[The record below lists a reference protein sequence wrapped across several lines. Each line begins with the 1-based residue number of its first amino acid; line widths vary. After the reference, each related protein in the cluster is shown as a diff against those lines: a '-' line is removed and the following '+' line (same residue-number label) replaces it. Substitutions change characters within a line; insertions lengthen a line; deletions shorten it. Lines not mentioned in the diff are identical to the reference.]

1 MIVLIDHVFNDYAR
15 KIGTHLISNSRDKGT
30 NAPTS
35 PVKKWEETEEES
47 EQSTARRRFNPRARA
62 PEISRDR
69 DLGRRIARNSGV
81 IPRAYISENAS
92 INTRRGARRSYAFSF
107 SSSPLSARA
116 NERRLVV
123 GLARRGSACT
133 RRGWTMSASERCGA
147 AMTERNA

>member
-62 PEISRDR
+62 RPKSPATVIWVAGSRET
-69 DLGRRIARNSGV
+69 
-81 IPRAYISENAS
+81 RA
-92 INTRRGARRSYAFSF
+92 
-107 SSSPLSARA
+107 
-116 NERRLVV
+116 
-123 GLARRGSACT
+123 
-133 RRGWTMSASERCGA
+133 
-147 AMTERNA
+147 